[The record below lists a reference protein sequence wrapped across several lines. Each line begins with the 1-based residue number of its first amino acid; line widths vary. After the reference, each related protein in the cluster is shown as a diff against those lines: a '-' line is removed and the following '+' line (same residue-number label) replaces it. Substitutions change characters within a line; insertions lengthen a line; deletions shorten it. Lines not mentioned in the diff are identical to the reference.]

1 MMKNALDVG
10 TEMLLLDKAKNILRF
25 VSDVRKILV
34 K

>member
-10 TEMLLLDKAKNILRF
+10 TEMLLLDKVKSILRF